1 MVWGPLIAWYLFLA
15 GAAAGAFVTAAVV
28 GAKYP
33 EARMTRLGGR
43 ILAPVMLGVG
53 LVMLM
58 VDAEAGL
65 HNPLRF
71 FYLVMNPGSVMTL
84 GVYVICVFMPVA
96 LVSALLEVLKRPV
109 PKWLTWIG
117 IVAAFCVAAYTG
129 FLLGVVVTVLRLLPL
144 PPLRFVLTGYVEI
157 FRNIPS
163 VALLIFIVFALP
175 DLNVVIDYEPSVVL
189 ALALVCSAFTADYLR
204 AGINTI
210 AGSQIEAALS
220 LGMRPMQI
228 ITSVVL
234 PQALR
239 SVVQPMTSLLIAL
252 MLSTSLASQVPLA
265 GRELTS
271 LVSKIA
277 NDSAAGMAAFAVAA
291 AMYVATGLLIAWAGS
306 ILEKKLRILR

>member
-1 MVWGPLIAWYLFLA
+1 MGEVARLLADHGP
-15 GAAAGAFVTAAVV
+15 AF
-28 GAKYP
+28 GQ
-33 EARMTRLGGR
+33 
-43 ILAPVMLGVG
+43 
-53 LVMLM
+53 
-58 VDAEAGL
+58 
-65 HNPLRF
+65 
-71 FYLVMNPGSVMTL
+71 
-84 GVYVICVFMPVA
+84 
-96 LVSALLEVLKRPV
+96 ALL
-109 PKWLTWIG
+109 LTWKLTALSFVPG
-117 IVAAFCVAAYTG
+117 V
-129 FLLGVVVTVLRLLPL
+129 LLGMAVAMLRLFPL
-144 PPLRFVLTGYVEI
+144 PPLRWVLTLYVET

-175 DLNVVIDYEPSVVL
+175 DLNVVIDYEPSVIL
-189 ALALVCSAFTADYLR
+189 ALTLVCSAFTADYLR

-228 ITSVVL
+228 ISAVVL

-265 GRELTS
+265 GRELTA

-291 AMYVATGLLIAWAGS
+291 ALYVATGLLIAWVGA